1 MDVDAEAVSFVVLPL
16 ALVDVTIS
24 VPKLARAISLV
35 LSPLA
40 LVLGSIRPDL
50 NTRSMSHSIFEVP

>member
-16 ALVDVTIS
+16 ALVNVTIS

-50 NTRSMSHSIFEVP
+50 NTRSMSHSIFEVA